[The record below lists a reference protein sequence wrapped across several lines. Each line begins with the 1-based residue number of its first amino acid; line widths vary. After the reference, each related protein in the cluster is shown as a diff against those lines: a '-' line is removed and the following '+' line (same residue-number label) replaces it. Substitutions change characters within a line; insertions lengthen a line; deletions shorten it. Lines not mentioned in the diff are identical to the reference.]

1 MELSS
6 TAEEV
11 LEFLWVHTHEMHEDY
26 IKADDTTPA
35 DPALLKELAKLNL
48 IVLNDSN
55 VTLTRKGVKEGR
67 DVLRRHRLAELL
79 LTEVLDVRGDEL
91 LHNTACGFEHLL
103 RKGIDEK
110 ICILLGHPKMCPHG
124 KSIPSGKCCKRG
136 FAEADKSVIPLSKL
150 KPKQGGKIAYLHT
163 KESQELQKLM
173 AMGMLPGT
181 SIRLIRSFPSCI
193 FRIGYTQVAV
203 DKKTSHKIFVRLVD

>member
-26 IKADDTTPA
+26 IKADDITPA

-79 LTEVLDVRGDEL
+79 LTEVLDVRGEEL

-136 FAEADKSVIPLSKL
+136 VFRGRQICYS
-150 KPKQGGKIAYLHT
+150 
-163 KESQELQKLM
+163 SQQ
-173 AMGMLPGT
+173 T
-181 SIRLIRSFPSCI
+181 
-193 FRIGYTQVAV
+193 
-203 DKKTSHKIFVRLVD
+203 